1 MPGKYSDGKALN
13 FVAPAG
19 GVLAGRLYRVA
30 GWNHIALV
38 DALVGET
45 YVGEVDPA
53 ANYRIPVPAG
63 LAGAVGDVYYFPPAS
78 PQVGSTALT
87 ATATANVIAV
97 KVTEA
102 KDGNNIMGVRVLNVA

>member
-19 GVLAGRLYRVA
+19 GVLAGRLYRVG
-30 GWNHIALV
+30 GWNHIAV
-38 DALVGET
+38 TDAAAGET
-45 YVGEVDPA
+45 YAGEVDPM

-63 LAGAVGDVYYFPPAS
+63 LTGAVGDVYYLPPAS
-78 PQVGSTALT
+78 PQTGSTALT
-87 ATATANVIAV
+87 ATAAGNVLAV